1 MINIEEEY
9 IGLLAGVLYG
19 GKEKADRTGTGT
31 RSVFGRTIRH
41 DMCLGFPLLTTK
53 KIYFNHALTE
63 ILWII
68 RGKTDLD
75 YLHTHGVRYWDAD
88 YKRSGRTDNNLGP
101 VYGHQW
107 RNFSGIDQ
115 LALLV
120 RGIVETP
127 TSRRL
132 MVNAWNPRDMSN
144 MVLPP
149 CHYGFQVSVRDVY
162 IDLMWQQRSADIFLG
177 LPYDIAMYGLLLELL
192 AKGSGLKAGQLIG
205 NLGDCHLYNNHIEQ
219 GKLQLSRNIKELPKI
234 NIKQGI
240 EFKNKKLILPNHE
253 DVNIKNYNPHPNIKA
268 ELSVGT

>member
-19 GKEKADRTGTGT
+19 GKEKEDRTGTGT

-41 DMCLGFPLLTTK
+41 DMSLGFPLLTTK

-63 ILWII
+63 ILWITS
-68 RGKTDLD
+68 GKTDLD

-107 RNFSGIDQ
+107 RNFNGIDQ
-115 LALLV
+115 LALLI
-120 RGIVETP
+120 RGINETP

-132 MVNAWNPRDMSN
+132 MVNAWNPSDMSD

-149 CHYGFQVSVRDVY
+149 CHYGFQVYVRDLQ

-177 LPYDIAMYGLLLELL
+177 LPYDIAMYGLLLELI
-192 AKGSGLKAGQLIG
+192 AKGSNLKPGKLIG
-205 NLGDCHLYNNHIEQ
+205 SLGDCHLYNNHLEQ
-219 GKLQLSRNIKELPKI
+219 AKLQLSRNMKPLPTLEL
-234 NIKQGI
+234 NRGI
-240 EFKNKKLILPNHE
+240 RILNEELIIPVHK
-253 DVNIKNYNPHPNIKA
+253 DVQIHGYNPDPSIKA
-268 ELSVGT
+268 DLSVGI